1 MKAGKT
7 ESIKNQTTRFA
18 KVVLSLALLV
28 VAVAG
33 ATMYQESKPNSP
45 NYAASTAATHTGAD
59 TQAAQPFMQ
68 GEPFSRADG
77 VSSTSVEAAPT
88 KSAPSNV
95 PAQTR
100 AQAYS
105 AAERQF
111 MLERF
116 DHSVV
121 KQHATNHDSDLPG
134 ASIAAY

>member
-1 MKAGKT
+1 MSPEKT
-7 ESIKNQTTRFA
+7 EIIKNQTTRFA
-18 KVVLSLALLV
+18 KVALLLALLV

-33 ATMYQESKPNSP
+33 ATMYQESKPNSA

-77 VSSTSVEAAPT
+77 LSSASLEAAPT

-95 PAQTR
+95 AAQTR

-116 DHSVV
+116 DHSVA

>member
-1 MKAGKT
+1 MA
-7 ESIKNQTTRFA
+7 
-18 KVVLSLALLV
+18 LLLALLA

-33 ATMYQESKPNSP
+33 ATMYQQSKPNSP
-45 NYAASTAATHTGAD
+45 NYAASTATTHTGTD
-59 TQAAQPFMQ
+59 TQAAQSFMQ

-77 VSSTSVEAAPT
+77 VISTSLEASPT
-88 KSAPSNV
+88 KKSPSNV
-95 PAQTR
+95 AAQTR

-111 MLERF
+111 MLERI

>member
-1 MKAGKT
+1 MSSRKT
-7 ESIKNQTTRFA
+7 ESKKNQTTRFA
-18 KVVLSLALLV
+18 KVALLLALLV

-33 ATMYQESKPNSP
+33 ATMYQGSKPNSP

-59 TQAAQPFMQ
+59 TQAAQAFMQ

-77 VSSTSVEAAPT
+77 VSSTSLEAAPA

-95 PAQTR
+95 AAQTR

-105 AAERQF
+105 AAARQF

-134 ASIAAY
+134 ASIATY

>member
-1 MKAGKT
+1 MA
-7 ESIKNQTTRFA
+7 
-18 KVVLSLALLV
+18 LLLALLA

-77 VSSTSVEAAPT
+77 VSSTSLEAAPT

-95 PAQTR
+95 AAQTR

-105 AAERQF
+105 AAER
-111 MLERF
+111 
-116 DHSVV
+116 
-121 KQHATNHDSDLPG
+121 
-134 ASIAAY
+134 

>member
-1 MKAGKT
+1 MA
-7 ESIKNQTTRFA
+7 
-18 KVVLSLALLV
+18 LLLALLA

-59 TQAAQPFMQ
+59 TQAVQPFMQ

-77 VSSTSVEAAPT
+77 VISTSLEAAPT

-95 PAQTR
+95 AAQTR

-105 AAERQF
+105 AAER
-111 MLERF
+111 
-116 DHSVV
+116 
-121 KQHATNHDSDLPG
+121 
-134 ASIAAY
+134 

>member
-1 MKAGKT
+1 MSPGKP

-18 KVVLSLALLV
+18 KVALPLALLV

-33 ATMYQESKPNSP
+33 AIMYQESKPNSS

-59 TQAAQPFMQ
+59 TQAAQPFMHEEQ
-68 GEPFSRADG
+68 FSRAGG
-77 VSSTSVEAAPT
+77 VSSTSLKAAPT
-88 KSAPSNV
+88 KSAPSKV
-95 PAQTR
+95 AAQTR

-111 MLERF
+111 MVERI

>member
-1 MKAGKT
+1 MSSGKT
-7 ESIKNQTTRFA
+7 ENKKNQTTRFA
-18 KVVLSLALLV
+18 KVALLLTLLI

-33 ATMYQESKPNSP
+33 ATMYQESKPNLP
-45 NYAASTAATHTGAD
+45 NQAAFTAATHTGVEN
-59 TQAAQPFMQ
+59 QAAQPFMQ

-77 VSSTSVEAAPT
+77 VISISLKAAPT

-95 PAQTR
+95 AAQTH

>member
-1 MKAGKT
+1 MSPEKT
-7 ESIKNQTTRFA
+7 EIIKNQTTRFA
-18 KVVLSLALLV
+18 KVALLLALLV

-33 ATMYQESKPNSP
+33 ATIYQESKPNSP

-77 VSSTSVEAAPT
+77 LSSASLEAAPT

-95 PAQTR
+95 AAQTR

>member
-1 MKAGKT
+1 MSAGKT

-18 KVVLSLALLV
+18 KVALPLALLV

-33 ATMYQESKPNSP
+33 ATMYQESKPNLS

-59 TQAAQPFMQ
+59 TQAAQPLMQ

-77 VSSTSVEAAPT
+77 VGSTSLEAAPT

-95 PAQTR
+95 AAQTR

-111 MLERF
+111 MLERI

-121 KQHATNHDSDLPG
+121 KQHSTNHDSDLPG

>member
-1 MKAGKT
+1 MSFGKT
-7 ESIKNQTTRFA
+7 ESVKNQTMRFA
-18 KVVLSLALLV
+18 KVALSLALLIM
-28 VAVAG
+28 AVAG

-45 NYAASTAATHTGAD
+45 NYAASTAATRTGAD
-59 TQAAQPFMQ
+59 TQAAQPFIQ
-68 GEPFSRADG
+68 AEPFSRADG
-77 VSSTSVEAAPT
+77 VGSTFLEAALT

-95 PAQTR
+95 AAQV
-100 AQAYS
+100 YS

-111 MLERF
+111 MPERI

>member
-1 MKAGKT
+1 MSPGKT

-18 KVVLSLALLV
+18 KVALPLALLV

-77 VSSTSVEAAPT
+77 VSSTSLEAAPT

-95 PAQTR
+95 AAQTR

-111 MLERF
+111 MLERI

>member
-1 MKAGKT
+1 MSSGKT

-18 KVVLSLALLV
+18 KVALLLALLV
-28 VAVAG
+28 LTVGG
-33 ATMYQESKPNSP
+33 ATMYQESKPNLP
-45 NYAASTAATHTGAD
+45 NYAASTAATHNGTD
-59 TQAAQPFMQ
+59 TQAAQSFMQ

-77 VSSTSVEAAPT
+77 VISTPLEAAST

-95 PAQTR
+95 AAQTR

-111 MLERF
+111 MPERI

-121 KQHATNHDSDLPG
+121 KQHATNNDSDLPG

>member
-1 MKAGKT
+1 MSPGKT
-7 ESIKNQTTRFA
+7 ESTKNQTTRFA
-18 KVVLSLALLV
+18 KVALLLALSV
-28 VAVAG
+28 VAVGG
-33 ATMYQESKPNSP
+33 ATMYQESKPNPP

-77 VSSTSVEAAPT
+77 VSSTSLEAAPT

-95 PAQTR
+95 AAQTR

-105 AAERQF
+105 AAERQLT
-111 MLERF
+111 LERF

-121 KQHATNHDSDLPG
+121 KRNATNHYSDLPG
-134 ASIAAY
+134 ASVAAY

>member
-1 MKAGKT
+1 MSPGKT
-7 ESIKNQTTRFA
+7 ESKKNQTTGFA
-18 KVVLSLALLV
+18 KVALPLALLV

-45 NYAASTAATHTGAD
+45 NYVASTAATHTEAD
-59 TQAAQPFMQ
+59 TQAAHPFMQ

-77 VSSTSVEAAPT
+77 VSSASLEAAPT
-88 KSAPSNV
+88 KSAPLHV
-95 PAQTR
+95 AAQTR

-111 MLERF
+111 MPERF

>member
-1 MKAGKT
+1 MSPEKT
-7 ESIKNQTTRFA
+7 EIIKNQTTRFA
-18 KVVLSLALLV
+18 KVALLLALLV

-33 ATMYQESKPNSP
+33 ATMYQESKPHSP
-45 NYAASTAATHTGAD
+45 NYAASTAATHTGSD
-59 TQAAQPFMQ
+59 TQAVQPFMQ

-111 MLERF
+111 MLERI
-116 DHSVV
+116 DHFVV

>member
-1 MKAGKT
+1 MSIGKT
-7 ESIKNQTTRFA
+7 ESKKNQTTRFA
-18 KVVLSLALLV
+18 KVALLLALLV

-33 ATMYQESKPNSP
+33 ATMYQKSKPNSP

-77 VSSTSVEAAPT
+77 VSFTSLEAAPT

-95 PAQTR
+95 AAKTR

-105 AAERQF
+105 ATER
-111 MLERF
+111 
-116 DHSVV
+116 
-121 KQHATNHDSDLPG
+121 
-134 ASIAAY
+134 

>member
-1 MKAGKT
+1 MSPGKT
-7 ESIKNQTTRFA
+7 ESKKNQTTRFA
-18 KVVLSLALLV
+18 KVALLLALLV

-77 VSSTSVEAAPT
+77 VSSTSLEAVPT

-95 PAQTR
+95 AAQTR

-111 MLERF
+111 MLERI

-121 KQHATNHDSDLPG
+121 KQHVTSHDSDLPG

>member
-33 ATMYQESKPNSP
+33 AIMYQESKPNSS

-59 TQAAQPFMQ
+59 TQSAQPFMH
-68 GEPFSRADG
+68 GEPFSRSGG
-77 VSSTSVEAAPT
+77 VSSTSLKAAPT
-88 KSAPSNV
+88 KSAPSKV
-95 PAQTR
+95 AAQTR

-111 MLERF
+111 MLERI

>member
-1 MKAGKT
+1 MSPEKT
-7 ESIKNQTTRFA
+7 ESIKNQTARFA
-18 KVVLSLALLV
+18 KVALLLALTV

-33 ATMYQESKPNSP
+33 ATMYQKSKPNSP

-59 TQAAQPFMQ
+59 TQAAQSFMQ

-77 VSSTSVEAAPT
+77 VISTSLEAAPT
-88 KSAPSNV
+88 KRAPSNV
-95 PAQTR
+95 AAQTH

-105 AAERQF
+105 AAQRQF
-111 MLERF
+111 MLERL

-121 KQHATNHDSDLPG
+121 KQHPTNHDSDLPG

>member
-1 MKAGKT
+1 MSPGKT
-7 ESIKNQTTRFA
+7 ESKNNQTTRFA
-18 KVVLSLALLV
+18 KVALLLTLLV

-45 NYAASTAATHTGAD
+45 NHAASTAAIHTGAL

-77 VSSTSVEAAPT
+77 VSSISLKAAPT
-88 KSAPSNV
+88 KSATSNV
-95 PAQTR
+95 AAQTR
-100 AQAYS
+100 AQVYS

-111 MLERF
+111 MPERI

-121 KQHATNHDSDLPG
+121 KQHATSHDSDLPG

>member
-1 MKAGKT
+1 MSPGKT
-7 ESIKNQTTRFA
+7 ESKKNQTTRFA
-18 KVVLSLALLV
+18 KVALLLALLV

-77 VSSTSVEAAPT
+77 VSSTSLEAAPT

-95 PAQTR
+95 AAQTR

-111 MLERF
+111 MPERF

-121 KQHATNHDSDLPG
+121 KQHATGHDSDLPG

>member
-1 MKAGKT
+1 MSPEKT
-7 ESIKNQTTRFA
+7 ESIKNQSARFA
-18 KVVLSLALLV
+18 KVALLLALTV

-33 ATMYQESKPNSP
+33 ATMYQKSKPNSP

-68 GEPFSRADG
+68 GEPHSRAG
-77 VSSTSVEAAPT
+77 RLSSTSLEAAPT

-95 PAQTR
+95 AAQTR

-111 MLERF
+111 MPVRL

-121 KQHATNHDSDLPG
+121 KQHPTNHDSDLPG

>member
-1 MKAGKT
+1 MSAGKT

-18 KVVLSLALLV
+18 KVALLLALLV

-77 VSSTSVEAAPT
+77 VGSTSLEAAPT
-88 KSAPSNV
+88 KNAPSNV
-95 PAQTR
+95 AAQTS
-100 AQAYS
+100 APAYS

-111 MLERF
+111 MLERL

-134 ASIAAY
+134 VSIAAY

>member
-1 MKAGKT
+1 MFTGAF
-7 ESIKNQTTRFA
+7 I
-18 KVVLSLALLV
+18 

-33 ATMYQESKPNSP
+33 AIMYQESKPNSS

-59 TQAAQPFMQ
+59 TQAAQPFMLE
-68 GEPFSRADG
+68 EPLSRAGG
-77 VSSTSVEAAPT
+77 VSSTSLKAAPT
-88 KSAPSNV
+88 KSAPSKV
-95 PAQTR
+95 AAQTR

-111 MLERF
+111 MVERI

>member
-1 MKAGKT
+1 MSPEKT
-7 ESIKNQTTRFA
+7 ESKKNQTTRFA
-18 KVVLSLALLV
+18 KVALLLALSV

-59 TQAAQPFMQ
+59 TQSAQPFMQ

-77 VSSTSVEAAPT
+77 VSSTSLEAAPT

-95 PAQTR
+95 AAQTR

-111 MLERF
+111 ILERF

-121 KQHATNHDSDLPG
+121 KQHATSHDSDLPG